1 MRPIDEDDL
10 DETTL
15 VGIRVSALAAPIQR
29 RLQPCLVVLEGP
41 SVGLLVRVQGQVTLG
56 RSVESVLGAL
66 HDADAL
72 FSHVPPRPLVS
83 VSLADGR
90 QSLVRAALADLA
102 SRERYL
108 AFEAE
113 GSRYDIGARYGLLT
127 AQLALGLSGKDR
139 DEILGGLV
147 DLLAHRAR

>member
-1 MRPIDEDDL
+1 L
-10 DETTL
+10 T
-15 VGIRVSALAAPIQR
+15 
-29 RLQPCLVVLEGP
+29 P
-41 SVGLLVRVQGQVTLG
+41 SVMKILG
-56 RSVESVLGAL
+56 ERL
-66 HDADAL
+66 DADGPGVA
-72 FSHVPPRPLVS
+72 S
-83 VSLADGR
+83 VHLS
-90 QSLVRAALADLA
+90 AALADLA

-127 AQLALGLSGKDR
+127 AQLALGLSGRDR